1 MQPPKKELNNISEK
15 YSLENNQ
22 PSKNQ
27 FGKNQDSEIDV
38 ENLPSVNLE
47 SKLRI
52 ELIVYKL
59 KLIDK
64 MIDKTIKKEFGK
76 EMPELSEKVKEKM
89 FKLAA
94 CHNSMF
100 VNTKKL

>member
-1 MQPPKKELNNISEK
+1 MKSFEKEFNKVTKEQSPEEYQIDEIQ
-15 YSLENNQ
+15 E
-22 PSKNQ
+22 
-27 FGKNQDSEIDV
+27 DEIDI

-89 FKLAA
+89 FKIAA
-94 CHNSMF
+94 CHNSKF
-100 VNTKKL
+100 INTK

>member
-1 MQPPKKELNNISEK
+1 MQHQKDDSNNILEK
-15 YSLENNQ
+15 DFIESSQ
-22 PSKNQ
+22 KA
-27 FGKNQDSEIDV
+27 DIDV

-76 EMPELSEKVKEKM
+76 DMPELSQKVKDKM

-94 CHNSMF
+94 CHNSKF
-100 VNTKKL
+100 INSKKL